1 MNLKNNTE
9 KSDRFLHMKAQHFL
23 SYASQKMICDAL
35 QLYDAI
41 KHVRQNRIQHATAQ
55 SVPWTAFTTLTG

>member
-1 MNLKNNTE
+1 
-9 KSDRFLHMKAQHFL
+9 MKAQHFL

-55 SVPWTAFTTLTG
+55 SVPWTAFTTLSG